1 MVVGGFTSHDQ
12 RYLAAQKKGTA
23 TGQGILTND
32 VELVTNDKVGK
43 SCSKAAIPIFLG
55 AFINEQEILE
65 DVGDALGMTGRF
77 TRESPIGKLNF

>member
-1 MVVGGFTSHDQ
+1 MVVGGFTSHDK
-12 RYLAAQKKGTA
+12 RYLAAKARGTA

-43 SCSKAAIPIFLG
+43 SCSKAAKPIFLG
-55 AFINEQEILE
+55 AFENEQKILE

-77 TRESPIGKLNF
+77 ARESPIGKSNF